1 MLYPTISSVLLTQIL
16 DNSPI
21 DLLLLPGAVNDQPG
35 GHQEATASRLVLDG
49 RDESEG
55 EGECK
60 WICGKQAMLRPAVLC
75 CRTVLPYC
83 AAVLCCRTVL
93 PYCAAVLCCRTVMK
107 SADFVCICKGV
118 KTIDDSRKRI
128 GDNKYRSVDGV
139 CMLL

>member
-35 GHQEATASRLVLDG
+35 EHQEATASRLVLDG
-49 RDESEG
+49 RGESEG
-55 EGECK
+55 EGEFK

-83 AAVLCCRTVL
+83 AAVL
-93 PYCAAVLCCRTVMK
+93 
-107 SADFVCICKGV
+107 
-118 KTIDDSRKRI
+118 
-128 GDNKYRSVDGV
+128 
-139 CMLL
+139 

>member
-1 MLYPTISSVLLTQIL
+1 MLHPTISSVLLTQIL

-35 GHQEATASRLVLDG
+35 EHQEATASRLVLDG
-49 RDESEG
+49 RGESEG
-55 EGECK
+55 EGEFK
-60 WICGKQAMLRPAVLC
+60 WICGKQAMLRP
-75 CRTVLPYC
+75 
-83 AAVLCCRTVL
+83 AVLCCRTVL